1 MRDTW
6 KRAVAPEE
14 SIEPRRFRL
23 NEGSEERLAM
33 NSTSGLM
40 LMVTVTWVLLL
51 AETFIFFG
59 VIRPLAP
66 NIHES
71 TLSAVLKVGA
81 IIGLLVVWGVAM
93 FFLRTSYARR
103 VAHPSPGPAKAAIEP
118 SRLES

>member
-1 MRDTW
+1 
-6 KRAVAPEE
+6 
-14 SIEPRRFRL
+14 
-23 NEGSEERLAM
+23 M

-40 LMVTVTWVLLL
+40 LMVTATWVLLL
-51 AETFIFFG
+51 AETFVFFG

-71 TLSAVLKVGA
+71 ALSAVLKVGA

-93 FFLRTSYARR
+93 FVLRTSYTRR
-103 VAHPSPGPAKAAIEP
+103 VAQHSPGPAKAVIGP